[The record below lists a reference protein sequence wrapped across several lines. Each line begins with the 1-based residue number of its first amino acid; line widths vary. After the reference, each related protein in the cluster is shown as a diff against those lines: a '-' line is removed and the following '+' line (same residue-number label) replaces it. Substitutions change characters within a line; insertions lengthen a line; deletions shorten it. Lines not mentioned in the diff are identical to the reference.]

1 MDEDDL
7 TVDDRFSSRD
17 IGKGSGDIISAI
29 RDIIDADKALLETDP
44 EAVLVSERAEA
55 RLRAALE
62 RLTGGSDTPPTVLE
76 ASNTVGGVSEPPVR
90 RSSAARNRASARS
103 ETKTASGSVSS
114 NALSASIMS
123 RIADMISPD
132 PLPMSRL
139 LNLSSTVKSSSS
151 IN

>member
-29 RDIIDADKALLETDP
+29 RDIINADTALLETDP

-76 ASNTVGGVSEPPVR
+76 ALVLEALDPLLR
-90 RSSAARNRASARS
+90 DWLERNLASLVERLVEAEIGRIM
-103 ETKTASGSVSS
+103 ASGDRTKQLEADD
-114 NALSASIMS
+114 AL
-123 RIADMISPD
+123 
-132 PLPMSRL
+132 
-139 LNLSSTVKSSSS
+139 V
-151 IN
+151 

>member
-7 TVDDRFSSRD
+7 TVDDRLSSRD

-76 ASNTVGGVSEPPVR
+76 ALVLEALDPLLR
-90 RSSAARNRASARS
+90 DWLERNLASLVERLVEAEIGRIM
-103 ETKTASGSVSS
+103 ASGDRTKQLEADD
-114 NALSASIMS
+114 AL
-123 RIADMISPD
+123 
-132 PLPMSRL
+132 
-139 LNLSSTVKSSSS
+139 V
-151 IN
+151 

>member
-7 TVDDRFSSRD
+7 TVNDRFSSRD

-44 EAVLVSERAEA
+44 EAVLVSERTEA

-76 ASNTVGGVSEPPVR
+76 ALVLEALDPLLR
-90 RSSAARNRASARS
+90 DWLERNLASLVKRLVEAEIGRIM
-103 ETKTASGSVSS
+103 ASGDRTKQLEADD
-114 NALSASIMS
+114 AL
-123 RIADMISPD
+123 
-132 PLPMSRL
+132 
-139 LNLSSTVKSSSS
+139 V
-151 IN
+151 

>member
-76 ASNTVGGVSEPPVR
+76 ALVLEALDPLLR
-90 RSSAARNRASARS
+90 DWLERNLAPLVERLVEA
-103 ETKTASGSVSS
+103 KTGRIMASGDRTKQLEADD
-114 NALSASIMS
+114 AL
-123 RIADMISPD
+123 
-132 PLPMSRL
+132 
-139 LNLSSTVKSSSS
+139 V
-151 IN
+151 

>member
-7 TVDDRFSSRD
+7 TVDDRFRSRD

-29 RDIIDADKALLETDP
+29 RDIIDADTALLETDP

-76 ASNTVGGVSEPPVR
+76 ALVLEALDPLLR
-90 RSSAARNRASARS
+90 DWLERNLASLVERLVEAEIGRIM
-103 ETKTASGSVSS
+103 ASGDRTKQLEADD
-114 NALSASIMS
+114 AL
-123 RIADMISPD
+123 
-132 PLPMSRL
+132 
-139 LNLSSTVKSSSS
+139 V
-151 IN
+151 

>member
-44 EAVLVSERAEA
+44 EAVLVSERTEA

-76 ASNTVGGVSEPPVR
+76 ALVLEALDPLLR
-90 RSSAARNRASARS
+90 DWLERNLAPLVERLVEAEIGRIM
-103 ETKTASGSVSS
+103 ASGDRTKQLEADD
-114 NALSASIMS
+114 AL
-123 RIADMISPD
+123 
-132 PLPMSRL
+132 
-139 LNLSSTVKSSSS
+139 V
-151 IN
+151 

>member
-44 EAVLVSERAEA
+44 EAVLVSERTEA

-76 ASNTVGGVSEPPVR
+76 ALVLE
-90 RSSAARNRASARS
+90 
-103 ETKTASGSVSS
+103 
-114 NALSASIMS
+114 AL
-123 RIADMISPD
+123 D
-132 PLPMSRL
+132 PLLRDWLERNLASLVERL
-139 LNLSSTVKSSSS
+139 VEAEIGRSWQAAIAQSNLKPTTRWCSGLGSFHL
-151 IN
+151 

>member
-55 RLRAALE
+55 RLCAALE

-76 ASNTVGGVSEPPVR
+76 ASVLEALDPLLR
-90 RSSAARNRASARS
+90 DWLERNLAPLVERLVEAEIGRIM
-103 ETKTASGSVSS
+103 ASGDRTKQLEADD
-114 NALSASIMS
+114 AL
-123 RIADMISPD
+123 
-132 PLPMSRL
+132 
-139 LNLSSTVKSSSS
+139 V
-151 IN
+151 

>member
-7 TVDDRFSSRD
+7 TVDDRFRSRD

-29 RDIIDADKALLETDP
+29 RDIIDADTALLETDP

-76 ASNTVGGVSEPPVR
+76 ALVLEALDPLLR
-90 RSSAARNRASARS
+90 DWLERNLAPLVERLVEAEIGRIM
-103 ETKTASGSVSS
+103 ASGDRTKQLEADD
-114 NALSASIMS
+114 AL
-123 RIADMISPD
+123 
-132 PLPMSRL
+132 
-139 LNLSSTVKSSSS
+139 V
-151 IN
+151 

>member
-44 EAVLVSERAEA
+44 EAVLVSERTEA
-55 RLRAALE
+55 RLRFALE

-76 ASNTVGGVSEPPVR
+76 ALVLEVLDPLLRDWLE
-90 RSSAARNRASARS
+90 RNLASLVERLVEAEIGRIM
-103 ETKTASGSVSS
+103 ASGDRTKQLEADD
-114 NALSASIMS
+114 AL
-123 RIADMISPD
+123 
-132 PLPMSRL
+132 
-139 LNLSSTVKSSSS
+139 V
-151 IN
+151 